1 MHWTCC
7 QTSSR
12 VAAWSQPQAQAQ
24 DVCKLSCLTA
34 TACLSID
41 CTVCSL
47 SNCEDAQSSL
57 GLGPDDADAGAV
69 NSATLG
75 PYAAPPSG
83 VGLQGHLA
91 CGSAAQTPPHSMA
104 GTLASVNSWYG
115 RFALP
120 ARCCFF
126 VLHQSNLLGKFTQTS
141 QHGLQ
146 AVYSTCPQSRF
157 PSPAGPGSF
166 CLLTAADRSGVLNM
180 MCAVMMFVL
189 AYPAWPLTLRAC
201 HLNASGFTWC
211 SKDERSCCYL

>member
-1 MHWTCC
+1 M
-7 QTSSR
+7 
-12 VAAWSQPQAQAQ
+12 AAWSQRQAQAQ

-75 PYAAPPSG
+75 PYVAPPSG

-91 CGSAAQTPPHSMA
+91 SLQA
-104 GTLASVNSWYG
+104 WYSF
-115 RFALP
+115 FA
-120 ARCCFF
+120 
-126 VLHQSNLLGKFTQTS
+126 LHQSNLLSQFSQTP

-146 AVYSTCPQSRF
+146 AVYPTCPQSRF
-157 PSPAGPGSF
+157 PSPAGRGSF
-166 CLLTAADRSGVLNM
+166 CLLTAADRSDVRYM
-180 MCAVMMFVL
+180 MCTVMMFVL
-189 AYPAWPLTLRAC
+189 AYLAWPLTLRAC

-211 SKDERSCCYL
+211 SKDEAHSAITCRLAQQVGQ